1 MRALFV
7 VLLVLAALFVIADR
21 VGVAVAEDQVADRI
35 AAQAGLPGPPEV
47 DITGF
52 PFLTQAVSGTYD
64 EVRIQLTSADLGQP
78 DGTDADIALRGVQ
91 VPLSDVVAG
100 SVQQVPVDRVDGT
113 ATLSYD
119 LLSAQ
124 LEGDTRIERD
134 GDGLRISRTV
144 DVLGQ
149 QVPLTASGDVTL
161 DGSDLVVDVDEATG
175 AGVELPQIVVDRA
188 SDLLDLR
195 YTVPPLP
202 FGLQLTDVRP
212 ADDGVVV
219 DVEATS
225 TVIGG

>member
-1 MRALFV
+1 VRALLV
-7 VLLVLAALFVIADR
+7 VLLVLAALLVIADR

-35 AAQAGLPGPPEV
+35 AEQAGLPGPPEV

-64 EVRIQLTSADLGQP
+64 EVRIQLTSEDLGQP

-91 VPLSDVVAG
+91 VPLSDVISG

-144 DVLGQ
+144 ES
-149 QVPLTASGDVTL
+149 SG
-161 DGSDLVVDVDEATG
+161 S
-175 AGVELPQIVVDRA
+175 RC
-188 SDLLDLR
+188 R
-195 YTVPPLP
+195 
-202 FGLQLTDVRP
+202 
-212 ADDGVVV
+212 
-219 DVEATS
+219 
-225 TVIGG
+225 